1 MKYIVVILLLSTNGL
16 ERIELKTNEPNCGE
30 IAKAWREVNTT
41 YHGSRN
47 MDPKQQGNYTRDG
60 RLMIGWICE

>member
-1 MKYIVVILLLSTNGL
+1 MKYIVVILLLSTSGV
-16 ERIELKTNEPNCGE
+16 ERIELQTREPNCGG

-47 MDPKQQGNYTRDG
+47 MDPKQQGNYTSDG
-60 RLMIGWICE
+60 KLMMGWICK

>member
-1 MKYIVVILLLSTNGL
+1 MKYIVVILLLSTSGV
-16 ERIELKTNEPNCGE
+16 ERIELKTNEPNCQE

-60 RLMIGWICE
+60 RLMIGYICN